1 MGIRERLSGNEA
13 SATAMKQIN
22 PDVVAAFPITPST
35 EIPQYFSTFVS
46 NGQVDTEFVAVESEH
61 SAMSACIGAE
71 AAGARAMT
79 ATSANGLSLM
89 WEMIYIASSLR
100 LPIVMSLVNRA
111 VSGPLNI
118 HNDHSDAMGVRDSGW
133 IQLFSENN
141 QEAYD
146 NLIMAHRIAENK
158 DVLLPLMVCQDGF
171 ITSHSIENIELV
183 EDDKVKEFV
192 GEYKPEH
199 YLLND
204 KEPIAVGPLD
214 LQAYLF
220 EHKRQQAEAMKNAK
234 KVILDVAKDFEKLTG
249 RKYGLFEEYRLDDAE
264 IAIVC
269 MNSTAGTAKY
279 TIDRLREKG
288 IKAGLLKVRVFRPFP
303 GEEIAEALKYIPAPV
318 EEFVPEETVQEV
330 KAKAKEE
337 AVQKAEV
344 KEPAKVNPIL
354 ATEPATKK
362 EVKADKAEK
371 VEKVETNKK
380 EAVSPVE
387 NKVGQTVA
395 LKPDVKIAKEEPVLD
410 TQYVEQTRFD
420 VKPSLWQRFK
430 NSKIIRT
437 ISYIMKIKV
446 VLEFPAL
453 PEGRGENR

>member
-13 SATAMKQIN
+13 AAIAMKQIN

-79 ATSANGLSLM
+79 ATSANGLSYM

-118 HNDHSDAMGVRDSGW
+118 HNDHSDAMGVRDAGW
-133 IQLFSENN
+133 IMLFSENN

-171 ITSHSIENIELV
+171 ITSHSIENIELI
-183 EDDKVKEFV
+183 EDDRVKEFV
-192 GEYKPEH
+192 GTYKPEH

-214 LQAYLF
+214 VQSYLF
-220 EHKRQQAEAMKNAK
+220 EHKYQQAEAMRNAK
-234 KVILDVAKDFEKLTG
+234 KVILEVAKDFEKMTG
-249 RKYGLFEEYRLDDAE
+249 RKYSFFEEYRMEDAE
-264 IAIVC
+264 IAVVC
-269 MNSTAGTAKY
+269 MNSTAGTTK
-279 TIDRLREKG
+279 TVVDELREKG
-288 IKAGLLKVRVFRPFP
+288 IKAGMVKVRVFRPFP
-303 GEEIAEALKYIPAPV
+303 AEEIAEALGNL
-318 EEFVPEETVQEV
+318 
-330 KAKAKEE
+330 KAVA
-337 AVQKAEV
+337 
-344 KEPAKVNPIL
+344 IMD
-354 ATEPATKK
+354 
-362 EVKADKAEK
+362 KADSLNAMGGALYED
-371 VEKVETNKK
+371 VISSMYTAKK
-380 EAVSPVE
+380 QVPAVSYVYGIGGRDTTSNNIHEVFDYLAQVAKTGEIDNPYRY
-387 NKVGQTVA
+387 VG
-395 LKPDVKIAKEEPVLD
+395 LRK
-410 TQYVEQTRFD
+410 
-420 VKPSLWQRFK
+420 
-430 NSKIIRT
+430 
-437 ISYIMKIKV
+437 
-446 VLEFPAL
+446 
-453 PEGRGENR
+453 

>member
-46 NGQVDTEFVAVESEH
+46 NGTVDTEFVAVESEH

-79 ATSANGLSLM
+79 ATSSNGLSLM

-118 HNDHSDAMGVRDSGW
+118 HNDHSDAMGARDSGW

-146 NLIMAHRIAENK
+146 NLIMAHRIAEHK

-171 ITSHSIENIELV
+171 ITSHSIENIELI
-183 EDDKVKEFV
+183 EDEKVKEFV
-192 GEYKPEH
+192 GKYNPEH
-199 YLLND
+199 YLLDD
-204 KEPIAVGPLD
+204 KNPIAVGPLD
-214 LQAYLF
+214 LQGYLF
-220 EHKRQQAEAMKNAK
+220 EHKKQQSEAMKNAK
-234 KVILDVAKDFEKLTG
+234 KVILEVAKDFEKMTG
-249 RKYGLFEEYRLDDAE
+249 RKYEFFEKYKLDDAD

-269 MNSTAGTAKY
+269 MNSTAGTTKY
-279 TIDRLREKG
+279 TIDKLREKG

-303 GEEIAEALKYIPAPV
+303 AEEIAEALKNLKAIAVLDKADSLNAAGGALYEDV
-318 EEFVPEETVQEV
+318 VSGLYN
-330 KAKAKEE
+330 AKAT
-337 AVQKAEV
+337 VPV
-344 KEPAKVNPIL
+344 VNYIYGIGGRD
-354 ATEPATKK
+354 TKS
-362 EVKADKAEK
+362 DDIEK
-371 VEKVETNKK
+371 VYNDLQEIMKK
-380 EAVSPVE
+380 GTVE
-387 NKVGQTVA
+387 NPYRYLGV
-395 LKPDVKIAKEEPVLD
+395 
-410 TQYVEQTRFD
+410 
-420 VKPSLWQRFK
+420 
-430 NSKIIRT
+430 
-437 ISYIMKIKV
+437 
-446 VLEFPAL
+446 
-453 PEGRGENR
+453 RGDK